1 MIYSIQRS
9 LSIIGCWFFILGSLE
24 AKEKTSLSAGPQ
36 VTQSD
41 TVFTQIFSSESELS
55 LFIAEELKITE
66 SISSVNQQEVD
77 SLHQL
82 LNTAKQLLI
91 SKADLVKF
99 LGYSVIRPETKLVLG
114 QAVELSPKTRVQRL
128 ELDAIQG
135 DSFTLNYVVEEGIG
149 SAAHI
154 EVLLNQ
160 VRVAKAVSVK
170 RGKKVNLDFL
180 ASETGLVEIVLRS
193 MGPFDEK
200 GNLEIYVTPRTE
212 QVELKKI
219 ITPKI
224 RKELVDAIVADTV
237 YQTVLEEQVKLTHR
251 ANLKGNS
258 VLQKQLDF
266 GPEKELLGF
275 AVFFF
280 PFTDK
285 DKLQISRRET
295 YREDPLEDFSIK
307 ELIGKSFTYLPEYN
321 FPELAISITD
331 AQRKLIWSNGSNPAP
346 ENWKVSPN
354 SKANYAFFQS
364 KEKLA
369 GGTIQLKFSN
379 ISELYDLDFG
389 VKIIKLIVKNFAV
402 KQEVDVEEFEETIL
416 LTIL

>member
-1 MIYSIQRS
+1 M
-9 LSIIGCWFFILGSLE
+9 IGCWFFVLGSLQ
-24 AKEKTSLSAGPQ
+24 AKEIASLSTGIQ

-41 TVFTQIFSSESELS
+41 TVFTKVFTSESEFS

-66 SISSVNQQEVD
+66 SISTLNMPGVD

-82 LNTAKQLLI
+82 LSTTKQLLI

-99 LGYSVIRPETKLVLG
+99 LGYSVTIPETKLILG
-114 QAVELSPKTRVQRL
+114 QAVELSSKARVQRL
-128 ELDAIQG
+128 ELDAVRG

-160 VRVAKAVSVK
+160 VRVAKSGSVK
-170 RGKKVNLDFL
+170 RGKKINLEFV
-180 ASETGLVEIVLRS
+180 ASESGLVEIILRNI
-193 MGPFDEK
+193 GPFDEK
-200 GNLEIYVTPRTE
+200 GVMEIYVTPRAE
-212 QVELKKI
+212 QIELKKI

-224 RKELVDAIVADTV
+224 RKELVDAIVADTL
-237 YQTVLEEQVKLTHR
+237 YQTVVDEQVKLTHR

-258 VLQKQLDF
+258 VLQRQLDF
-266 GPEKELLGF
+266 GTENEVLGF
-275 AVFFF
+275 AVFFY

-285 DKLQISRRET
+285 EILQISRRET
-295 YREDPLEDFSIK
+295 YREDPLEDFSLK

-321 FPELAISITD
+321 FPELAFSFTD
-331 AQRKLIWSNGSNPAP
+331 AQRKLIWSNGSNPTP
-346 ENWKVSPN
+346 VNWKISPN

-364 KEKLA
+364 KEKLV
-369 GGTIQLKFSN
+369 GGTVQLKFSN

-389 VKIIKLIVKNFAV
+389 LKIIKLIVKNFAV

>member
-1 MIYSIQRS
+1 M
-9 LSIIGCWFFILGSLE
+9 IGCWFFVLGSLQ
-24 AKEKTSLSAGPQ
+24 AKELAHLSGPQ

-66 SISSVNQQEVD
+66 SITSLNKEEVD
-77 SLHQL
+77 SLHLL
-82 LNTAKQLLI
+82 LNTTKQLLI

-99 LGYSVIRPETKLVLG
+99 LGYSVTRPETKLILG
-114 QAVELSPKTRVQRL
+114 QGVELSPKTRVQRL
-128 ELDAIQG
+128 ELDAIKG

-149 SAAHI
+149 NAAYI

-160 VRVAKAVSVK
+160 VRVAKSLTAK
-170 RGKKVNLDFL
+170 RGKKVNLEFV
-180 ASETGLVEIVLRS
+180 ASETGVVEIVLRS

-200 GNLEIYVTPRTE
+200 GNIEVHVTPRTE

-219 ITPKI
+219 TSPKI
-224 RKELVDAIVADTV
+224 RKEIVDAIVADTL
-237 YQTVLEEQVKLTHR
+237 YLTVVDEQAKLTHR

-266 GPEKELLGF
+266 GAEDEVLGF

-280 PFTDK
+280 PYGDK
-285 DKLQISRRET
+285 DNLQISRRET
-295 YREDPLEDFSIK
+295 YREDPLEDFSMK
-307 ELIGKSFTYLPEYN
+307 ELIGKSFTYLPEYD

-331 AQRKLIWSNGSNPAP
+331 AQRKVIWSNGSYPAP
-346 ENWKVSPN
+346 EKWKISPN

-369 GGTIQLKFSN
+369 GGTIQMKFSN

-389 VKIIKLIVKNFAV
+389 LKIIKLIVKNFAV

>member
-1 MIYSIQRS
+1 
-9 LSIIGCWFFILGSLE
+9 
-24 AKEKTSLSAGPQ
+24 
-36 VTQSD
+36 
-41 TVFTQIFSSESELS
+41 
-55 LFIAEELKITE
+55 
-66 SISSVNQQEVD
+66 
-77 SLHQL
+77 

-135 DSFTLNYVVEEGIG
+135 DSFNLNYVVEEGIG

-180 ASETGLVEIVLRS
+180 ANETGLVEIVLRS

-266 GPEKELLGF
+266 GPEKEVLGF

-280 PFTDK
+280 PFTEK

-321 FPELAISITD
+321 FPELVISITD